1 MKKFFCIALAVTLV
15 VLGGCSS
22 STNTQN
28 DDKKTVTAS
37 FYPVYIFTLNLLNGT
52 DVDVECMAQNNTGC
66 LHDYTLT
73 ARDVKL
79 LNDSD
84 ALVINGAGM
93 ESFIEDACK
102 NIDTL
107 AVIDSSEGIEVICEN
122 SQEHEH
128 SDEHT
133 HSEEHK
139 HSGIGHAHSHEENSH
154 IWLSVSNAKSQV
166 RNIAN
171 GLKKVFPE
179 YSEKIETNF
188 SEYTDRLQ
196 NLEKDRDAFSGEI
209 NGKSVI
215 SFHAAYDY
223 LAIETGMVIFDT
235 IESDEG
241 GEPSAKQLARLSEE
255 IKEHN
260 IKALFTEPNYEGSS
274 AQVLSNETGAK
285 IFILNPVTDGEKS
298 LTAYED
304 IMRENYKTILK
315 AVK

>member
-1 MKKFFCIALAVTLV
+1 MKRFLCIALALTLV
-15 VLGGCSS
+15 ILGGCSS
-22 STNTQN
+22 SLKAQT

-37 FYPVYIFTLNLLNGT
+37 FYPIYVFTLNLLNGI

-79 LNDSD
+79 LNDSV

-93 ESFIEDACK
+93 ESFIEDAYK
-102 NIDTL
+102 NIEEL
-107 AVIDSSEGIEVICEN
+107 AVIDSSTGIELICED
-122 SQEHEH
+122 SGEH
-128 SDEHT
+128 EHT
-133 HSEEHK
+133 HSEEK
-139 HSGIGHAHSHEENSH
+139 HEHSHIGHAHSHEENSH
-154 IWLSVSNAKSQV
+154 IWLSVANARAQV
-166 RNIAN
+166 KNIAA

-179 YSEKIETNF
+179 YSEKIEMNF
-188 SEYTDRLQ
+188 SEYIGRLQ
-196 NLEKDRDAFSGEI
+196 ALEKDRDAFSDKI

-223 LAIETGMVIFDT
+223 LALETGMVIFDT

-241 GEPSAKQLARLSEE
+241 GEPSAKQLAHLSEE
-255 IKEHN
+255 IKEHS

-285 IFILNPVTDGEKS
+285 IFVLNPVTDGEKS

-304 IMRENYKTILK
+304 IMRENYETILK

>member
-1 MKKFFCIALAVTLV
+1 MKRFLCIALALTLV

-22 STNTQN
+22 ASNIPNTN
-28 DDKKTVTAS
+28 KKTVTAS

-73 ARDVKL
+73 ARDVRL
-79 LNDSD
+79 LNDSA

-93 ESFIEDACK
+93 ESFIEDAYK

-107 AVIDSSEGIEVICEN
+107 TIIDSSEGIDVICED
-122 SQEHEH
+122 SEEHEH
-128 SDEHT
+128 SEEEYEHS
-133 HSEEHK
+133 H
-139 HSGIGHAHSHEENSH
+139 IGHAHSHEENSH
-154 IWLSVSNAKSQV
+154 IWLSVTNAKIQV
-166 RNIAN
+166 KNISDN
-171 GLKKVFPE
+171 LKKVFPE
-179 YSEKIETNF
+179 YSEIIETNF
-188 SEYTDRLQ
+188 SEYTERLDA
-196 NLEKDRDAFSGEI
+196 LEKDRDAFSGEI

-223 LAIETGMVIFDT
+223 LALETGMKIFDT

-241 GEPSAKQLARLSEE
+241 GEPSAKQLAHLSEE

-260 IKALFTEPNYEGSS
+260 IKALFTEPNYKGSS
-274 AQVLSNETGAK
+274 AQVLSNETGVG
-285 IFILNPVTDGEKS
+285 IFVLNPVTDGEKS

-315 AVK
+315 AMK